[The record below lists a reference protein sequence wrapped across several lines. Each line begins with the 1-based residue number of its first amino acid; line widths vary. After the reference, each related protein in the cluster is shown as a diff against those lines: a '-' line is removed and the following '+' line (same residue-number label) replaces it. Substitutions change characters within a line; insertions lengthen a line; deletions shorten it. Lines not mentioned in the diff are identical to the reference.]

1 LNTNT
6 DGPGSV
12 LSAANQLLDD
22 NADKW
27 REGGSDEPYEV
38 DLPDG
43 TTETVRTKDD
53 VRGLLF
59 KHY

>member
-1 LNTNT
+1 
-6 DGPGSV
+6 
-12 LSAANQLLDD
+12 LLDD